1 MSLDD
6 IKKKKFI
13 IDLEALNTHNAEGCA
28 ACGRK
33 FNLGD
38 TVVVACGG
46 WGDTPKLIH
55 ESEAVFVS
63 ETSSYVERR
72 CHEAMKS

>member
-1 MSLDD
+1 MADNQRQH
-6 IKKKKFI
+6 KTKFI
-13 IDLEALNTHNAEGCA
+13 MDLEMLNTHNAEGCA

-46 WGDTPKLIH
+46 WEGGPKLVH
-55 ESEAVFVS
+55 ERE
-63 ETSSYVERR
+63 ER
-72 CHEAMKS
+72 